1 MKMPR
6 WIATL
11 AIAAAAFALIAYT
24 VVRPLRCNYV
34 EGDVQRVTERI
45 DRASAAQVTLAPY
58 ARRSIQ
64 RLMPCLGCENG
75 VNRAMLLAINLRFVG
90 RKEEAMEL
98 YRNAMRY
105 DRRPE
110 LYLSLGETQLELGR
124 NAEALQNLT
133 IACRYNPDYL
143 DEITTYHEELRRAVD
158 SYYLELAAAAKKRGE
173 M

>member
-1 MKMPR
+1 MRMPR

-11 AIAAAAFALIAYT
+11 VIAAAAIAALAQT
-24 VVRPLRCNYV
+24 VIRPLRCNYV

-45 DRASAAQVTLAPY
+45 DRASADQVTLAPY
-58 ARRSIQ
+58 ARRSIE

-75 VNRAMLLAINLRFVG
+75 VNRAMVLASNLRFVG
-90 RKEEAMEL
+90 RNEEAAAL

-110 LYLSLGETQLELGR
+110 LYLGLGQTQLALGQNR
-124 NAEALQNLT
+124 EALQNLT

-143 DEITTYHEELRRAVD
+143 DDITTYHEELRRAVD